1 MAKKK
6 VQIKTKQKKAEVSFF
21 DDFSSSDTDQEI
33 LSYCSIKSDEEPL
46 QPRIDE
52 DLELPDV
59 DQCAENGDKEE
70 EKNEEED
77 EDQDEEPEIEYEEG
91 IEPQRKK
98 IKTNSNT
105 ELKINKKPKWNWV
118 PLKYKRYRQLLK
130 MKKSNC
136 NSDPDYSQLLEN
148 GDSIPS
154 RAKNIDEDPNND
166 KKPIHYLQLLLNH
179 EFFDKVVLETNL
191 ARKRKQ
197 MEDEKTRRRFISIRR
212 KKVVRRSHMVKWK
225 DLTVDEFKTFLG
237 LFYWMGLVRLPDMG
251 DHWSTE
257 AIFNNIKFKEHMSR
271 DRFLQILRHMKFH
284 DSSLKVLTSPENK
297 LSVLMD
303 AVLQNS
309 KVFYTPSSTLSLDES
324 MVSFKGRHKDKVFMP
339 SKPIRI
345 GFKAFVVCEADTGF
359 LLEWMMYNKDEGKR
373 TKRIV
378 NTVQDLLGFNIYQSK
393 VVYMDRYY
401 SSKEVF
407 LTLQEKGIYAC
418 GTIHPSR
425 VGVTEEMRGHIEQLK
440 NEKAIYYTDDKL
452 LLCIWRTHKGKLVYI
467 LSSLLD
473 TTMQDSERY
482 SLEGKRTIPIKR
494 PSILEAYNE
503 NMRGVDYFDRH
514 IRYYSFLHGS
524 KKWYLKIAYYF
535 LEVAV
540 LNSYVIYQKDCRKE
554 KCLSRKQYFIDII
567 HFLLGIQKEKEV
579 GGKSDCYL
587 TLKSESRNCI
597 ICSTPGENRKRT
609 NFYCST
615 CFCYVCAIKCY
626 DEHRKRLF
634 I

>member
-1 MAKKK
+1 
-6 VQIKTKQKKAEVSFF
+6 
-21 DDFSSSDTDQEI
+21 
-33 LSYCSIKSDEEPL
+33 
-46 QPRIDE
+46 
-52 DLELPDV
+52 
-59 DQCAENGDKEE
+59 
-70 EKNEEED
+70 
-77 EDQDEEPEIEYEEG
+77 
-91 IEPQRKK
+91 
-98 IKTNSNT
+98 
-105 ELKINKKPKWNWV
+105 
-118 PLKYKRYRQLLK
+118 
-130 MKKSNC
+130 
-136 NSDPDYSQLLEN
+136 
-148 GDSIPS
+148 
-154 RAKNIDEDPNND
+154 
-166 KKPIHYLQLLLNH
+166 
-179 EFFDKVVLETNL
+179 
-191 ARKRKQ
+191 
-197 MEDEKTRRRFISIRR
+197 MEDEKTRRRLSTRR

-237 LFYWMGLVRLPDMG
+237 LFYWMGLVRLPDME

-257 AIFNNIKFKEHMSR
+257 AIFKNIKFKEHMSR

-373 TKRIV
+373 TKKIV
-378 NTVQDLLGFNIYQSK
+378 NTVKDLLGFNIYRSK

-401 SSKEVF
+401 SNKEVF

-418 GTIHPSR
+418 GTINPSR

-440 NEKAIYYTDDKL
+440 NEKAMYYTDDKL

-482 SLEGKRTIPIKR
+482 SLEEKRTIPIKR

-514 IRYYSFLHGS
+514 VRYYSFLHGS

-567 HFLLGIQKEKEV
+567 HFLLGMQKEKEAV
-579 GGKSDCYL
+579 GKSDCYL
-587 TLKSESRNCI
+587 TLQSESRNCT
-597 ICSTPGENRKRT
+597 ICSAPGENRTRT
-609 NFYCST
+609 NFYCAT
-615 CFCYVCAIKCY
+615 CFCYVCAVKCY
-626 DEHRKRLF
+626 DEHRKHLF